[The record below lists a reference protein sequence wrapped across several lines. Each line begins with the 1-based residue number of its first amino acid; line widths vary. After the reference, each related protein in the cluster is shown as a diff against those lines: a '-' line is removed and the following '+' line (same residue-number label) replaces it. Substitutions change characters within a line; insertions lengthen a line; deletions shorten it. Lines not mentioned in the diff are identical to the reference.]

1 MQMKFLCVIRY
12 LKHKVLTHINLG
24 IKERAKA
31 EAIDG
36 DRVLVAEQQETHSP
50 ETVRWKSLS

>member
-1 MQMKFLCVIRY
+1 MKFLCVIRY